1 MMKEYLSKKPLI
13 LRLLIVLI
21 GFTIIIAILQ
31 ILVNIYNP
39 TITSPLVLLAIM
51 LVFTVL
57 ITLMFTGLYQLSK
70 NYFGKWLPRWS
81 VWWDGILSGTL
92 FLSFT
97 IWLISMMFKGRL
109 PNYIF
114 PMVLLLLIY
123 EGDYYSRQR
132 LNSRQLL
139 ILRGLFFLIL
149 ILGSIFIVIT

>member
-1 MMKEYLSKKPLI
+1 MIKNYLGKRPLI
-13 LRLLIVLI
+13 LRLSIVLI
-21 GFTIIIAILQ
+21 GFTIIITILQ

-57 ITLMFTGLYQLSK
+57 ITLLFTGLYQLSK
-70 NYFGKWLPRWS
+70 NYFGEWLPRWS

-97 IWLISMMFKGRL
+97 IWLMSMMFKERS

-139 ILRGLFFLIL
+139 ILRGFSLASIL
-149 ILGSIFIVIT
+149 VLAFY